1 MSSHDEPTRITV
13 SRDALRADLAEMEL
27 RLRLYFDERL
37 STKADAVTQVRL
49 ESQMADLRRG
59 EFTDAFRRSVVSIVE
74 DAQEELTDRGWTRR
88 ERMIGVIAMV
98 LAVVSFAFTVY
109 VSTSSA
115 SSLPSE
121 TPTEKGASDAG

>member
-1 MSSHDEPTRITV
+1 MSSHEEPTRITV

-37 STKADAVTQVRL
+37 STKAEAASLERL
-49 ESQMADLRRG
+49 SGQMIDVRRG
-59 EFTDAFRRSVVSIVE
+59 EFTDAFKRAIVGIVE
-74 DAQEELTDRGWTRR
+74 ETQDELSDKGWTRR
-88 ERMIGVIAMV
+88 ERLIGILAMI

-115 SSLPSE
+115 SAQATPSSME
-121 TPTEKGASDAG
+121 APHG

>member
-1 MSSHDEPTRITV
+1 MSTPDEPTRITV

-49 ESQMADLRRG
+49 ESQMADMRRG
-59 EFTDAFRRSVVSIVE
+59 EFTDAFRRSIVSIVE
-74 DAQEELTDRGWTRR
+74 DTQEELTDRGWTRR
-88 ERMIGVIAMV
+88 ERMIGVIAMI
-98 LAVVSFAFTVY
+98 LAIVSFAFTVY

-121 TPTEKGASDAG
+121 TPTEKGVSDAG